1 MGLVPTDLRFERHP
15 SRRTRRSCP
24 NDSCSMSG
32 NSGGRD
38 MIQTIETSSSE
49 ARFSEVQ
56 LLLEEFSHRI
66 NNELSSAISVISIA
80 AARSATDEAKCVLS
94 SVRDRLFNYA
104 KVHHALQMP
113 EYSTLIDGAAYLRQ
127 LCRAISRS
135 KLDGKDL
142 ELLFT
147 GRKFQMNS
155 ERCWRLGLIVSELIT
170 NAARHAFDD
179 RGGVI
184 RVELAASMSS
194 IKCRVTDNGRG
205 RRNIRP
211 GNGMR
216 IVVALA
222 SSIGGSIEQNFGPR
236 GSTSLLICPAEVLR
250 TTRRDQM
257 KDLLAGRPNSDHDL
271 TLISPKGTPF
281 LLDRGPIS
289 GTSA

>member
-1 MGLVPTDLRFERHP
+1 
-15 SRRTRRSCP
+15 
-24 NDSCSMSG
+24 
-32 NSGGRD
+32 

-135 KLDGKDL
+135 KLDGKGHV

-194 IKCRVTDNGRG
+194 IKCRVTDNSRG

-257 KDLLAGRPNSDHDL
+257 KDLLAGRPNSDH
-271 TLISPKGTPF
+271 KG
-281 LLDRGPIS
+281 RR
-289 GTSA
+289 

>member
-1 MGLVPTDLRFERHP
+1 MAIVGLVPTDLRFERHP

-24 NDSCSMSG
+24 NDTRSMSG
-32 NSGGRD
+32 KSKGRNV
-38 MIQTIETSSSE
+38 IQAIETSSSE
-49 ARFSEVQ
+49 ARFSEAQ

-66 NNELSSAISVISIA
+66 NNELSSAISMISIA
-80 AARSATDEAKCVLS
+80 AARSAANETKCVLS
-94 SVRDRLFNYA
+94 AVRDQLFNYA
-104 KVHHALQMP
+104 ELHHALQMP
-113 EYSTLIDGAAYLRQ
+113 EHSTPIDGAAYLRQ

-135 KLDGKDL
+135 KLDGKGI
-142 ELLFT
+142 ELLLV

-184 RVELAASMSS
+184 CVELLPSMSS

-205 RRNIRP
+205 TKNIRP

-222 SSIGGSIEQNFGPR
+222 DSIGGSIVQHFGSR
-236 GSTSLLICPAEVLR
+236 GSTSVLICPAELLR

-257 KDLLAGRPNSDHDL
+257 KALLAERPNS
-271 TLISPKGTPF
+271 
-281 LLDRGPIS
+281 
-289 GTSA
+289 TS